1 MVKYL
6 KLNFLLLLLLILIPF
21 STLDGFA
28 QIQNEVTKSGTGG
41 SGEGVFFVNTY
52 PFSFK
57 DGKGYTVVLGEI
69 LNNHNFPITDVKI
82 RVNFYND
89 ISNEPIDSVLGDTIL
104 DSIPALGTSPV
115 IIKSSAPN
123 SAISRVDMTLLGF
136 DSSPVKPLSLS
147 IITNSLKIGDSLS
160 FSGIITNNDTMDATD
175 IKIHLVSVDIFDPP
189 RVVDISS
196 INLDNSINP
205 GKSQTFS
212 INTTLNPKSVN
223 YYILAESENYLSAK
237 VNIDTKDISSES
249 KIITLNDVTSTNIKQ
264 NNSIIFSPIRIDAQ
278 IFMQEFTSI
287 NSEEHYV
294 FYVQIKEA
302 ESGLVEFIGKSSAVL
317 YENSRENPNI
327 IWIPENEG
335 LFFIE
340 TYLWNTDDVTLS
352 SPGEIL
358 IININTE
365 YFISKQIID
374 KIWNLN

>member
-1 MVKYL
+1 M
-6 KLNFLLLLLLILIPF
+6 
-21 STLDGFA
+21 
-28 QIQNEVTKSGTGG
+28 
-41 SGEGVFFVNTY
+41 
-52 PFSFK
+52 
-57 DGKGYTVVLGEI
+57 
-69 LNNHNFPITDVKI
+69 
-82 RVNFYND
+82 
-89 ISNEPIDSVLGDTIL
+89 
-104 DSIPALGTSPV
+104 
-115 IIKSSAPN
+115 
-123 SAISRVDMTLLGF
+123 
-136 DSSPVKPLSLS
+136 
-147 IITNSLKIGDSLS
+147 
-160 FSGIITNNDTMDATD
+160 
-175 IKIHLVSVDIFDPP
+175 
-189 RVVDISS
+189 
-196 INLDNSINP
+196 
-205 GKSQTFS
+205 
-212 INTTLNPKSVN
+212 NPKSVN

-237 VNIDTKDISSES
+237 TNIDTKDISSQS

-365 YFISKQIID
+365 
-374 KIWNLN
+374 

>member
-1 MVKYL
+1 
-6 KLNFLLLLLLILIPF
+6 
-21 STLDGFA
+21 
-28 QIQNEVTKSGTGG
+28 
-41 SGEGVFFVNTY
+41 
-52 PFSFK
+52 
-57 DGKGYTVVLGEI
+57 
-69 LNNHNFPITDVKI
+69 
-82 RVNFYND
+82 
-89 ISNEPIDSVLGDTIL
+89 
-104 DSIPALGTSPV
+104 
-115 IIKSSAPN
+115 
-123 SAISRVDMTLLGF
+123 MTLLGF
-136 DSSPVKPLSLS
+136 DSSPVKPPSLA

-175 IKIHLVSVDIFDPP
+175 IKIHLISVDIFDPP

-287 NSEEHYV
+287 NSEEDYV

-302 ESGLVEFIGKSSAVL
+302 ESGLVEFIAQSSAVL

-365 YFISKQIID
+365 
-374 KIWNLN
+374 

>member
-123 SAISRVDMTLLGF
+123 SAISRVNMTLLSF

-358 IININTE
+358 IININTCLL
-365 YFISKQIID
+365 YTSPSPRD
-374 KIWNLN
+374 S

>member
-1 MVKYL
+1 
-6 KLNFLLLLLLILIPF
+6 
-21 STLDGFA
+21 
-28 QIQNEVTKSGTGG
+28 
-41 SGEGVFFVNTY
+41 
-52 PFSFK
+52 
-57 DGKGYTVVLGEI
+57 
-69 LNNHNFPITDVKI
+69 
-82 RVNFYND
+82 
-89 ISNEPIDSVLGDTIL
+89 
-104 DSIPALGTSPV
+104 
-115 IIKSSAPN
+115 
-123 SAISRVDMTLLGF
+123 MTLLSF

-196 INLDNSINP
+196 INLDNSLNP

-212 INTTLNPKSVN
+212 INTILNPKSVN

-237 VNIDTKDISSES
+237 TNIDTKDISSQS

-287 NSEEHYV
+287 NSEEDYV

-302 ESGLVEFIGKSSAVL
+302 ESGLVEFIAQSSAVL

-365 YFISKQIID
+365 
-374 KIWNLN
+374 

>member
-1 MVKYL
+1 MMKYL
-6 KLNFLLLLLLILIPF
+6 KLNFFLLLLLILIPF
-21 STLDGFA
+21 STLEGFA

-41 SGEGVFFVNTY
+41 GGEGVFFVNTY

-57 DGKGYTVVLGEI
+57 DGKGYTVVLGEVF
-69 LNNHNFPITDVKI
+69 NNHNFPITDVKI
-82 RVNFYND
+82 RVNFYNT
-89 ISNEPIDSVLGDTIL
+89 ISNESIDSVLGYTIL

-136 DSSPVKPLSLS
+136 DSSPVKPPSLA

-160 FSGIITNNDTMDATD
+160 FSGIITNNDIMDATD

-196 INLDNSINP
+196 INLDNSLNP

-237 VNIDTKDISSES
+237 TSVDTKKISSQS

-302 ESGLVEFIGKSSAVL
+302 ESGLVEFIDTSSSVL

-365 YFISKQIID
+365 
-374 KIWNLN
+374 